1 MSEALKETKFLM
13 KKYKI
18 KANKNLG
25 QNFLIDDMALQ
36 DIANGAEICEDDL
49 VIEIGPGLGSL
60 TELLLEKAKKVIC
73 IELDKKMVK
82 ILRDRFIAYK
92 NLEIINEDVL
102 RINLNELIKEE
113 KENDSSIKS
122 VKVVANLPYYITTP
136 IIMKLVENDL
146 DIKSI
151 TVMIQKEVAERLIA
165 IPSGKNTGA
174 ITYTIYYYCEGKKI
188 REVDSSSFIPMP
200 EVTSEVISLKLR
212 KEPYVKVT
220 SEKVFFNIIKS
231 SFMQRRKTLLNALV
245 NSGMFKDKEEGIDFL
260 KKANL
265 PENIRAENL
274 KIEDFALLCNLFCQ
288 KYFQSPKNVI

>member
-73 IELDKKMVK
+73 IELDKKMVN

-165 IPSGKNTGA
+165 IPGTKETGA
-174 ITYTIYYYCEGKKI
+174 ITYTMYYYCEGKKI
-188 REVDSSSFIPMP
+188 REVENTCFIPEP
-200 EVTSEVISLKLR
+200 EVTSEVINLKLR
-212 KEPYVKVT
+212 ENPAVQVKDK
-220 SEKVFFNIIKS
+220 KVMFKIIKS
-231 SFMQRRKTLLNALV
+231 AYMQRRKTLI
-245 NSGMFKDKEEGIDFL
+245 NSLTSVGVFKNKEEGIQTL
-260 KKANL
+260 KKL
-265 PENIRAENL
+265 GLKEDIRPENM
-274 KIEDFALLCNLFCQ
+274 KIEDFAKLTDLFLNSISES
-288 KYFQSPKNVI
+288 K

>member
-165 IPSGKNTGA
+165 IPGTKETGA
-174 ITYTIYYYCEGKKI
+174 ITYTMYYYCEGKKI
-188 REVDSSSFIPMP
+188 REVENTCFIPEP
-200 EVTSEVISLKLR
+200 EVTSEVINLKLR
-212 KEPYVKVT
+212 ENPAVQVKDK
-220 SEKVFFNIIKS
+220 KVMFKIIKS
-231 SFMQRRKTLLNALV
+231 AYMQRRKTLI
-245 NSGMFKDKEEGIDFL
+245 NSLTSVGVFKNKEEGIQAL
-260 KKANL
+260 KKL
-265 PENIRAENL
+265 GLKDDIRPENM
-274 KIEDFALLCNLFCQ
+274 KIEDFAKLTDLFLNSISES
-288 KYFQSPKNVI
+288 K